1 MSVRISGEDQYRL
14 EDSECDR
21 LNELEQAVIAAV
33 ETDQQGAV
41 APTHADGRSQP
52 GRRAVLRPDQMQ
64 RGERGE
70 PIGPEEKRDESLRRQ
85 FQSFHCR
92 TRLKPKK

>member
-1 MSVRISGEDQYRL
+1 
-14 EDSECDR
+14 
-21 LNELEQAVIAAV
+21 
-33 ETDQQGAV
+33 
-41 APTHADGRSQP
+41 
-52 GRRAVLRPDQMQ
+52 MQ

-70 PIGPEEKRDESLRRQ
+70 PIGPEEKRDESLRRR